1 MVTQPFVTPAP
12 SRISREPYCSQPYG
26 GSVSAVR
33 KTTHRPSPAPEQTVT
48 FSVTGSLEVL
58 KTATFVRS
66 VGVERRP

>member
-1 MVTQPFVTPAP
+1 MVTQPLAIPFP
-12 SRISREPYCSQPYG
+12 SRISFEPYCSQPNG

-33 KTTHRPSPAPEQTVT
+33 KTTDRPSRAPDETVT